1 MSSNINDIIA
11 YKGLA
16 TDYLINAS
24 NKPKPSRLVSVK
36 MDEKTLSG
44 TAEFSE
50 EENDVLLPPSVK
62 EAEAKFSF
70 TPRQV
75 GGKLGT
81 WKVRRQEAEFES
93 MAL

>member
-1 MSSNINDIIA
+1 
-11 YKGLA
+11 
-16 TDYLINAS
+16 
-24 NKPKPSRLVSVK
+24 

-81 WKVRRQEAEFES
+81 WEDTKARSRI
-93 MAL
+93 